1 VVEKWSDGVMS
12 GGVVERWSGGEVEWW
27 SGADPVTT
35 ADKTSENAR
44 SRLLRHY
51 ARHRRSIT
59 PPLQFLLVQGGAF
72 VDIAL
77 WKANL
82 FLLACL
88 FLSVSS
94 AVPGSPF
101 RRLD

>member
-1 VVEKWSDGVMS
+1 MEWWS
-12 GGVVERWSGGEVEWW
+12 GGVVLTPCV
-27 SGADPVTT
+27 PPTKLL
-35 ADKTSENAR
+35 KTRVHAYCAITQDIDAP
-44 SRLLRHY
+44 LLQH
-51 ARHRRSIT
+51 SIT
-59 PPLQFLLVQGGAF
+59 PSLRFSISPPLQFLLVQGGAF